1 MPTMGNVALA
11 GAADVSGRIVG
22 TVSFCRGDDADYFFM
37 RLFTA
42 RNHGIFGSG

>member
-11 GAADVSGRIVG
+11 GEADVSGRIVG
-22 TVSFCRGDDADYFFM
+22 TGFFCRRDDEDFFFM
-37 RLFTA
+37 RLIPA